1 MTELLENL
9 IGYLLVAGFV
19 LTLGIT
25 FYAGY
30 EVGPLNGSRKA
41 GARLILAAPVWPLAL
56 ALVLVKAL
64 LYWVPRIWRE
74 AWS

>member
-1 MTELLENL
+1 MTETL
-9 IGYLLVAGFV
+9 
-19 LTLGIT
+19 LGIYVWMAVT
-25 FYAGY
+25 ILFLGIMFFAGY

-56 ALVLVKAL
+56 TLVLVKAL

>member
-1 MTELLENL
+1 MTELLTA
-9 IGYLLVAGFV
+9 YLYLAVVVFA
-19 LTLGIT
+19 LGVM
-25 FYAGY
+25 FYVGY

>member
-1 MTELLENL
+1 MTELIPAYVWLAL
-9 IGYLLVAGFV
+9 TV
-19 LTLGIT
+19 LTLGIA

-56 ALVLVKAL
+56 VLVVVKVL

>member
-1 MTELLENL
+1 MTELLTA
-9 IGYLLVAGFV
+9 YLYLAIAVFA
-19 LTLGIT
+19 LGVM

>member
-1 MTELLENL
+1 MTELIPAYIWLG
-9 IGYLLVAGFV
+9 ISF
-19 LTLGIT
+19 LTLGIM
-25 FYAGY
+25 FFAGY

-56 ALVLVKAL
+56 GLVLVKTL